1 MIRPKELIITI
12 PDALSEIICERIAM
26 QRIPVDVARL
36 GSLMCV
42 VPPEP
47 RVNQETG
54 QIRTDAD
61 GTETWVVGVSVRQL
75 ERRRADVIE
84 VTVSGEPKGITE
96 GMRVLLND
104 LVAVAWEIDGRK
116 GTSFRASAVLPHA
129 GPVPPAP
136 PAAAPPKQRG
146 GGEA

>member
-1 MIRPKELIITI
+1 
-12 PDALSEIICERIAM
+12 M
-26 QRIPVDVARL
+26 QRIPVDVSRL

-61 GTETWVVGVSVRQL
+61 GAEVWVVGVSVRQL

-84 VTVSGEPKGITE
+84 VAVSGKPEGVTE
-96 GMRVLLND
+96 GSRVILNN
-104 LVAVAWEIDGRK
+104 LVAVAWEIDGRR
-116 GTSFRASAVLPHA
+116 GTSFRASAVLP
-129 GPVPPAP
+129 G
-136 PAAAPPKQRG
+136 AAPVVPAPKQRG
-146 GGEA
+146 GDA

>member
-1 MIRPKELIITI
+1 
-12 PDALSEIICERIAM
+12 M

-75 ERRRADVIE
+75 DRRRADVIE

-96 GMRVLLND
+96 GMRVILND
-104 LVAVAWEIDGRK
+104 LMAVAWEIDGRK
-116 GTSFRASAVLPHA
+116 GTSFRASAVLPGA
-129 GPVPPAP
+129 APVSPPAKP
-136 PAAAPPKQRG
+136 RG
-146 GGEA
+146 GAET